1 MKKRQ
6 LSEMWRGWF
15 IGDFEPSVFKTSDFE
30 IGLLTHTK
38 GETWPKH
45 YHKIATEYNLLVS
58 GSMSICGEEILPG
71 EIFVLE
77 PGEVAEPTFH
87 EDCKIVC
94 IKTPSLPKDKY
105 EVF

>member
-1 MKKRQ
+1 
-6 LSEMWRGWF
+6 
-15 IGDFEPSVFKTSDFE
+15 
-30 IGLLTHTK
+30 
-38 GETWPKH
+38 
-45 YHKIATEYNLLVS
+45 
-58 GSMSICGEEILPG
+58 MSICGEEILPG